1 MSSITN
7 YTKLAQIPLFIAN
20 IGFGIYTVII
30 LSSNPREII
39 SDEVYAFVIS
49 ICIIN
54 FIRSLSNI
62 NKLFQTNDENGCIS
76 KIIPCIL
83 LIELGMIIWSCIILF
98 GQNGIDYK
106 SDNPFYMVVFVYFI
120 MSVIS
125 VGLLIVLLPFICCCI
140 LNDSKSSDISN
151 IHNLSSISVIN

>member
-54 FIRSLSNI
+54 FIRSISNI

>member
-1 MSSITN
+1 MLSIIN
-7 YTKLAQIPLFIAN
+7 YTKLAQIPLFLAN

-30 LSSNPREII
+30 LSTNSREII
-39 SDEVYAFVIS
+39 SDEVYAFVVS

-54 FIRSLSNI
+54 FVRSLSNI
-62 NKLFQTNDENGCIS
+62 NKLIQINDENCCIS
-76 KIIPCIL
+76 KIIPYML
-83 LIELGMIIWSCIILF
+83 LIIELGMIIWSCIILF

-125 VGLLIVLLPFICCCI
+125 VGVVIVLLPFICCCM
-140 LNDSKSSDISN
+140 LNDSRTDKGN